1 MKLLKCNFQEGD
13 VRFIQYYDS
22 PLGRILLS
30 ADDVGLRGLRFEG
43 QEYFSDSL
51 SPVRMERK
59 TPALAESMRWL
70 DVYFSGMEPDFMP
83 RLRLVGS
90 DFRLSVWK
98 LLLQIPYGR
107 TVSYGEIAK
116 RLVGDHSR
124 ARAVGGAV
132 GHNVVPIFI
141 PCHRVVGADGSL
153 TGYAG
158 GVYIKEQLLRLER
171 TGRM

>member
-1 MKLLKCNFQEGD
+1 MPSLKRRFQSEI
-13 VRFIQYYDS
+13 VHYIQYYDS

-30 ADDVGLRGLRFEG
+30 ADDAGLTGGWFEG
-43 QEYFSDSL
+43 EKYYANTL
-51 SPVRMERK
+51 SSTRIERQTPVLE
-59 TPALAESMRWL
+59 ESMRWL
-70 DVYFSGMEPDFMP
+70 DVYFSGREPDFMP
-83 RLRLVGS
+83 RLRPAAS

-107 TVSYGEIAK
+107 TVSYGEIAM
-116 RLVGDHSR
+116 RLAGDHAK

-132 GHNVVPIFI
+132 GHNVVSIFI
-141 PCHRVVGADGSL
+141 PCHRVVGSDGSL

-158 GVYIKEQLLRLER
+158 GVYRKEQLLKLER